1 MSLRMLSFSVIDTF
15 LFPPCCSASRYLY
28 NATARLKTSTFVVPF
43 SSASC
48 SNVAFILSLNSTVS
62 FGMVLSTP
70 WNIHQIY
77 TEYPHCQGSCG
88 VLTVAAATNTAVLGR
103 GHIGSRRP

>member
-1 MSLRMLSFSVIDTF
+1 MSLRILSFCVIETF
-15 LFPPCCSASRYLY
+15 LFPGSFCSASRYLY

-48 SNVAFILSLNSTVS
+48 SNVSFILSLNSTVS
-62 FGMVLSTP
+62 FGMVLPTP

-77 TEYPHCQGSCG
+77 TKYTYCQRYLG
-88 VLTVAAATNTAVLGR
+88 VPLRFGLFSLELPG
-103 GHIGSRRP
+103 